1 MKVSLF
7 YLFELNLNM
16 MQEKKYTPLN
26 EISGGSA
33 APTKLRIAIQ
43 KSGRLYDDSVKL
55 LNECGIEL
63 RNVKDRLRTES
74 DTFPMEVF
82 FLRDDDIPQYV
93 EDGVADIGIVGEN
106 VLFEKNKQ
114 ATVVEK
120 LGFGKCRLSIAIPR
134 SQSYE
139 GVQSL
144 DGKRIATSYP
154 YLVNE
159 FLKKNKI
166 AGEVHEISGSVE
178 IAPGIGLADVVVDLV
193 SSGSTLFMNGLKE
206 VETILQSQSVLIK
219 NNKLSK
225 EQDLLLDKFIFRIQ
239 AVKKAKRNKYVL
251 LNAPND
257 KLKDIIALLPGMKSP
272 TVLPLAEGGWSS
284 VHSVLN
290 EDEFWEK
297 IEQLKAAGAQGILVI
312 PIEKDRKSVV

>member
-1 MKVSLF
+1 
-7 YLFELNLNM
+7 
-16 MQEKKYTPLN
+16 MQDKKYTPLS
-26 EISGGSA
+26 ELSGGNSEK
-33 APTKLRIAIQ
+33 PSKLRIAIQ

-55 LNECGIEL
+55 LSECGIDL

-74 DTFPMEVF
+74 DNFPIEVF

-106 VLFEKNKQ
+106 VLFEKNKR
-114 ATVVEK
+114 AEIVER
-120 LGFGKCRLSIAIPR
+120 LGFGKCRLSLAIPR
-134 SQSYE
+134 SEVYK

-154 YLVNE
+154 FLVNE
-159 FLKKNKI
+159 FLLKNSI
-166 AGEVHEISGSVE
+166 TAEIHEISGSVE
-178 IAPGIGLADVVVDLV
+178 IAPGIGLSDVVVDLV

-219 NNKLSK
+219 NDKLSK
-225 EQDLLLDKFIFRIQ
+225 EQEMLLDKLLFRIK

-251 LNAPND
+251 MNAPNE
-257 KLKDIIALLPGMKSP
+257 KLSNIIALLPGMRSP
-272 TVLPLAEGGWSS
+272 TVLPLAETGWSS
-284 VHSVLN
+284 VHSVLS

-297 IEQLKAAGAQGILVI
+297 IEQLKAAGAEGILVV
-312 PIEKDRKSVV
+312 PIEKMVM